1 MREYDRRQN
10 ENRQILSR
18 RRAEIRDALP
28 QISRLDE
35 EIARQSADA
44 ARRMLLSPDAPADD
58 LPAKL
63 SALERQKE
71 QILTENGYPAD
82 YLTLP
87 CTCPICK
94 DTGFT
99 DGQKCVC
106 FRQAE
111 INLLFAQSGIR
122 FLPEEDSFDRFSLD
136 FYPDDVTNPATGLTA
151 RETAGAALQQAKDFV
166 RDFDTSPGQNLFL
179 YGDTGVG
186 KTFLSRCIA
195 QALLENTRSVI
206 YFSAH
211 DLFRHLARQTFSEEP
226 ARDHT
231 DPVPECDLLI
241 IDDLGTE
248 LTNAFV
254 SSSLFTCI
262 NDRMRDRRSTIISTN
277 LSLQEFSDTYS
288 ERTFSRIVSDYTLI
302 KLIGGDIRL
311 LKKHPGGK

>member
-18 RRAEIRDALP
+18 RREEIRHALP
-28 QISRLDE
+28 RIARLDE

-63 SALERQKE
+63 SALEKQKE
-71 QILTENGYPAD
+71 QILTDNGYPAD
-82 YLTLP
+82 YLALP
-87 CTCPICK
+87 CTCPLCK
-94 DTGFT
+94 DTGFI

-111 INLLFAQSGIR
+111 IRLLFSQSGISFR
-122 FLPEEDSFDRFSLD
+122 PEEDSFDRFSLD
-136 FYPDDVTNPATGLTA
+136 FYPEDVTNAATGLTA
-151 RETAGAALQQAKDFV
+151 RETADAALLQAKAFV
-166 RDFDTSPGQNLFL
+166 RDFDRSPGQNLFL

-195 QALLENTRSVI
+195 QALLESTHSVV

-211 DLFRHLARQTFSEEP
+211 DLFEHLARQTFSEDP

-262 NDRMRDRRSTIISTN
+262 NDRLRDKRSTIISTN